1 LIEAYLSMSTSTPL
15 IIVGSRAWG
24 SEAELRLLQ
33 RDEVQPLKAT
43 FRNIRRI
50 DYLPRNLLMRLVRG
64 AKAVAFPSLY
74 EGFGLPVLESMLL
87 GTPVVTANSSSLP
100 EVAGGAAMLV
110 DPYKPMEIAAAL
122 QMLDT
127 DAQLRERLSI
137 AGKAQAA
144 KYAMEPYQKRLSAM
158 YADIL
163 GTGRR

>member
-1 LIEAYLSMSTSTPL
+1 
-15 IIVGSRAWG
+15 
-24 SEAELRLLQ
+24 
-33 RDEVQPLKAT
+33 
-43 FRNIRRI
+43 
-50 DYLPRNLLMRLVRG
+50 
-64 AKAVAFPSLY
+64 
-74 EGFGLPVLESMLL
+74 
-87 GTPVVTANSSSLP
+87 VTANSSSLP